1 MKSFMLYSRDL
12 DVDPYPGYKLLRDS
26 HPCYKFPDADVWI
39 LTRYD
44 DVAQAAADWHTFSS
58 LGGNLIDEIP
68 GRPGGSLGTTDPPR
82 HDRLRALVQKAFSRN
97 SVETLE
103 PIVAEIVRDVID
115 KIPARESFDFS
126 AQVSAQVS
134 VRMILSLLGFPE
146 RDALP
151 LRDDVVLAI
160 STDKSIRGRNA
171 SLDAAFERV
180 KAFVAQEVDLRRQNP
195 SDDLVTRLTEAEI
208 DGDKLSDREILL
220 TVTMFV
226 IAGIESMSGLL
237 SMMAINFATLP
248 EMRKRVACDQGLLPK
263 VIEETLRFNTP
274 AQRFKR
280 VLTKDVGLHG
290 QEMKTGDIV
299 ALAYGAANRDERKFP
314 NPDVF
319 DLDRNTSGHL
329 GFGAGKHF
337 CVGSLLARMVA
348 RVTFAEF
355 LKRFPMIELEERG
368 VIWNSS
374 SNFRAPNQLY
384 LKYIST

>member
-1 MKSFMLYSRDL
+1 M
-12 DVDPYPGYKLLRDS
+12 
-26 HPCYKFPDADVWI
+26 
-39 LTRYD
+39 
-44 DVAQAAADWHTFSS
+44 
-58 LGGNLIDEIP
+58 
-68 GRPGGSLGTTDPPR
+68 
-82 HDRLRALVQKAFSRN
+82 
-97 SVETLE
+97 
-103 PIVAEIVRDVID
+103 ID

-348 RVTFAEF
+348 RVTLAEF